1 MEKWK
6 SSVEMSERQWGLYS
20 HINKCRKINRKSRDS
35 FWQPFVFTLYCTG
48 LKSFIYPFLLPFLS
62 RLPRRQGSVL
72 YCTTGIILQWLR
84 SDPWVPTT
92 PSPHPCFL
100 PAFLLLC
107 FSSLSLCLSVS
118 AVLPPLSYSLSVTLF
133 YPHWFMVDS
142 TVCGRS
148 ISMGP
153 HSHRQRNE
161 DTHTHTQLLLTHPG
175 VLILAFWVSS
185 AKPQRLSDG
194 ASFSCCLASCS
205 FRHWHDCS

>member
-161 DTHTHTQLLLTHPG
+161 DTHTHTASVDSSRRAHPCILSVFSKTTETKWRCQLFLLSCFMLFQT
-175 VLILAFWVSS
+175 LA
-185 AKPQRLSDG
+185 RL
-194 ASFSCCLASCS
+194 
-205 FRHWHDCS
+205 